1 MRPRSRATDPL
12 PCRFPQHL
20 SGPAG
25 SVGAQDREVPH
36 RVGGQVM
43 KTWAT
48 HDTQGRRHGREDA
61 VAPEILRLGGRL
73 VQGAARRC
81 RLPPRPT
88 WSPTD
93 QIPAA
98 PGSSVMSCHPAQGR
112 HELLALR
119 SPAAHQALPPGEE
132 RPPQGL
138 LAGNGTPAPQRLGT
152 CWHKEGARAP
162 CWGVRWPLP
171 LGVCCLSAHLR
182 SACRAGGR

>member
-98 PGSSVMSCHPAQGR
+98 PGPTPGVVTLPER
-112 HELLALR
+112 LALQ
-119 SPAAHQALPPGEE
+119 SLGLTPVVGGMGGGKALSQHHPCFQERQVGESIE
-132 RPPQGL
+132 TTADS
-138 LAGNGTPAPQRLGT
+138 LA
-152 CWHKEGARAP
+152 
-162 CWGVRWPLP
+162 
-171 LGVCCLSAHLR
+171 
-182 SACRAGGR
+182 

>member
-48 HDTQGRRHGREDA
+48 HDTQGRRHGREDV

-119 SPAAHQALPPGEE
+119 SPAAHQALPPG
-132 RPPQGL
+132 RRDPPRGSWL
-138 LAGNGTPAPQRLGT
+138 GMAPLLPSALGLAGTR
-152 CWHKEGARAP
+152 K
-162 CWGVRWPLP
+162 LP
-171 LGVCCLSAHLR
+171 ELPV
-182 SACRAGGR
+182 GG